1 MKRLLIWFIIGFL
14 CLPLKAQLESPNIP
28 IINDIPELINPQLS
42 VNKRSASKPTA
53 CTGDTSTFPS
63 YGSTAYNTV
72 SLRKGSALGQF
83 FGTPQEITVSGF
95 RFCITTP
102 R

>member
-14 CLPLKAQLESPNIP
+14 CFPLKAQLVLQW
-28 IINDIPELINPQLS
+28 LIN
-42 VNKRSASKPTA
+42 
-53 CTGDTSTFPS
+53 
-63 YGSTAYNTV
+63 NTV
-72 SLRKGSALGQF
+72 SVRYKKVPLTIGQLGQF

-102 R
+102 P